1 MFHPSSPLSAEVQQI
16 GSFVA
21 SGMHLA
27 GEPEQREIVC
37 TYEVRAEVLEALL
50 CALHFLKVTHSKAS
64 QSCIWSSLLPQ
75 VESVLGSL
83 QPEEQ

>member
-16 GSFVA
+16 SSFVA

-27 GEPEQREIVC
+27 GKPEQRGNSV
-37 TYEVRAEVLEALL
+37 YLRGQGRSVGDLVVLP
-50 CALHFLKVTHSKAS
+50 FLKVLHSKDS
-64 QSCIWSSLLPQ
+64 QSCIWSSLLPH